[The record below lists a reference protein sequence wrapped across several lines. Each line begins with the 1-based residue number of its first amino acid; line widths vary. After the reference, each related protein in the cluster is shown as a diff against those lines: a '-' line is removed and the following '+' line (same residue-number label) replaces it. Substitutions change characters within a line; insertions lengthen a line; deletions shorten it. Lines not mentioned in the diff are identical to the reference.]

1 MSQYAKADAMENRR
15 LQLVLG
21 PIFEF
26 RSAEADALLEA
37 TLELCRKTRIYNEI
51 FLQINEECE
60 QSTNHVEQIFD
71 PEPTSAPA
79 ARMKPLTFVQQ
90 TLSTLESPA
99 MTVSALDRVLNCK
112 ATTPAVESYDAF
124 DSSTSSTAGHPNFR
138 DF

>member
-1 MSQYAKADAMENRR
+1 MSQYAKADAMENRL

-37 TLELCRKTRIYNEI
+37 TLELCRKTRTYNEI

-60 QSTNHVEQIFD
+60 QSTNHGEQIFD
-71 PEPTSAPA
+71 PEPISAPA
-79 ARMKPLTFVQQ
+79 DRTEPLTFVQQ
-90 TLSTLESPA
+90 ALSTVESPA

-112 ATTPAVESYDAF
+112 ATTPAPTRSGAF
-124 DSSTSSTAGHPNFR
+124 D
-138 DF
+138 